1 MQRLPLRLKVLQVS
15 GVLLVVLALQSSVND
30 KHSIQDNIIMARNLD
45 ADMNPFGG
53 YETSAR
59 SSSSSRSSSKS
70 SAAATVSSPAS
81 QAPSKY
87 SYSRDISAF
96 FDGSNDS
103 SGSITPV
110 MSVPGPQ
117 ITEPDSGGGGA
128 SGLFSRPETQASK
141 QQEDKQDSEYD
152 PLGFLG
158 NMVGYA
164 QATYDKA
171 VEAFKGQPEDRSA
184 VVNSVTD
191 NYADMLEK
199 AAYESAMLV
208 KEQRKASFSTVP
220 EKYRLKAA
228 PEVTTTELP
237 PAFSNVFVPPNV
249 PVLDLRDPMS
259 GLREDDMDMNSAME
273 RFGAGG
279 VKMVGEEELPTV
291 DTSVPAPAPV
301 ASGAGLMARPAAKQ
315 DVTNKNMLIDS
326 VFKAEGGYSTDK
338 NDTGN
343 YYNGVFVGTN
353 HGISAPVLANKLGK
367 APTVADMKNLTKE
380 EARTIAGEQYYD
392 RFSISTLPAE
402 TQEIVFHGIYMGG
415 SRGVRAMQNLVGVT
429 PDGVM
434 GKSTRAAM
442 ASSTFTKQEYRDAY
456 LAELEFGT
464 AGYSNPAATWDKHGK
479 GWTNRYNA
487 LANKGPVDTSELSSE
502 TTNQPLVAKP
512 PTVKAIQRIIG
523 TTPDGAF
530 GPNSRKAAKAFLD
543 DYNVDYSNATSDKEL
558 MDLVVSRPNGSLITE
573 EDAAVVQKANTT
585 KEVIDAVADAV
596 PPKLFQNPI
605 EYTLKNDLIGLDERN
620 PLGQKAIRGFFSTAT
635 QSGQGAEAAWC
646 GVFVDSVL
654 RGIGAA
660 PMARDQVSILPADR
674 GTVGRFGAGRARE
687 YENYGTGVELSDIKA
702 GDLVILGKKGGTTG
716 HIGFY
721 TGEKDENGR
730 YLVLGGN
737 QSSSG
742 DGRSKDDLS
751 QLVAGVVGQESLT
764 TKQLQQIVG
773 ATVDGAYGPATER
786 SVRQYLRTQGVRNEA
801 AGEGSRGVSVN
812 VSPYAPSKFAAVRR
826 IENIQD
832 LPVDVMKEVTS
843 SITGDGLGTR

>member
-1 MQRLPLRLKVLQVS
+1 
-15 GVLLVVLALQSSVND
+15 
-30 KHSIQDNIIMARNLD
+30 MARNLD
-45 ADMNPFGG
+45 ADMDPFGG
-53 YETSAR
+53 YETPAR

-70 SAAATVSSPAS
+70 SAAATVSSSSSP
-81 QAPSKY
+81 APSKY
-87 SYSRDISAF
+87 SYSFDITSVL
-96 FDGSNDS
+96 DGSNDS

-117 ITEPDSGGGGA
+117 ISGPSSDGGGA
-128 SGLFSRPETQASK
+128 SGFFSRPETQASK
-141 QQEDKQDSEYD
+141 QQEEKKDSEYD
-152 PLGFLG
+152 PLGFVG

-191 NYADMLEK
+191 SYADMLEK
-199 AAYESAMLV
+199 AAYESAMLAKSRREAGFSV
-208 KEQRKASFSTVP
+208 VPQGWPNSFLVP
-220 EKYRLKAA
+220 PA
-228 PEVTTTELP
+228 VTTTELP
-237 PAFSNVFVPPNV
+237 PAPSNVPAPPNM
-249 PVLDLRDPMS
+249 PAFDMRDPMS

-291 DTSVPAPAPV
+291 DTSVPAPTPV

-315 DVTNKNMLIDS
+315 DVTNKNRLIDS

-353 HGISAPVLANKLGK
+353 HGISAPVLANKLGRT
-367 APTVADMKNLTKE
+367 PTVADMKNLTKE

-429 PDGVM
+429 PDGIM
-434 GKSTRAAM
+434 GKNTRAAM

-464 AGYSNPAATWDKHGK
+464 AGYSNPAATWNKHGK

-502 TTNQPLVAKP
+502 TTNQPLVAQP

-558 MDLVVSRPNGSLITE
+558 MNLVVSRPNGSLITE

-620 PLGQKAIRGFFSTAT
+620 PLGQKAIRGFFSTA
-635 QSGQGAEAAWC
+635 SPSVGGSFDENDAWC
-646 GVFVDSVL
+646 AVFVDSVL
-654 RGIGAA
+654 RGIGAEPMDPTSGPKAIADSKQA
-660 PMARDQVSILPADR
+660 PYGPM
-674 GTVGRFGAGRARE
+674 RALE
-687 YENYGTGVELSDIKA
+687 YQNYGTGVDLKDAKA
-702 GDLVILGKKGGTTG
+702 GDLIILSSS

-737 QSSSG
+737 QSN
-742 DGRSKDDLS
+742 
-751 QLVAGVVGQESLT
+751 AGS
-764 TKQLQQIVG
+764 
-773 ATVDGAYGPATER
+773 
-786 SVRQYLRTQGVRNEA
+786 
-801 AGEGSRGVSVN
+801 GSRGVSVN
-812 VSPYAPSKFAAVRR
+812 VSPYSANNIGYVRR

-832 LPVDVMKEVTS
+832 LPVDVMKEVTAN
-843 SITGDGLGTR
+843 ITGNAKGTR